1 MNKQFYKDSLKMLFP
16 IILQNIFIAMMG
28 SVDVIMLNSVG
39 QDAIAAGSLATQYS
53 GLVFMFYSGISSG
66 SILLAA
72 QYFGKKDFKA
82 LEAIEGIALKC
93 SLAVAVAF
101 SVGASLFPEKLMRVY
116 TADPVLISEGA
127 EYLRI
132 IWVFY
137 LLWAVSN
144 TYFSMLRSANHVSVA
159 TFFNGVGFF
168 LNIIL
173 NAVFIFGFFGI
184 EKM

>member
-16 IILQNIFIAMMG
+16 IILQNIFAAMMG

-93 SLAVAVAF
+93 SLAVAVA
-101 SVGASLFPEKLMRVY
+101 
-116 TADPVLISEGA
+116 LI
-127 EYLRI
+127 YIPLC
-132 IWVFY
+132 FY
-137 LLWAVSN
+137 L
-144 TYFSMLRSANHVSVA
+144 
-159 TFFNGVGFF
+159 
-168 LNIIL
+168 I
-173 NAVFIFGFFGI
+173 
-184 EKM
+184 